1 MDFEAVLA
9 ALLDAFRKDGIEC
22 ALIGGFALAALGAP
36 RATGDLDFLLPGA
49 RSVDVDRIMRQLGY
63 EALYRSENVANYT
76 AREQRLGSVD
86 FVFARRPY
94 SQGMLARATPH
105 RVLGSATVKVV
116 QAEDLIG
123 LKIQS
128 SSNDPERLLLDLAD
142 IDRLIAAAGPA
153 LDLDRVREYF
163 RLFDRE
169 AELDAIL
176 ARHRSR

>member
-1 MDFEAVLA
+1 MDFEGVLI
-9 ALLDAFRKDGIEC
+9 ALLDAFQRNGIEY
-22 ALIGGFALAALGAP
+22 ALIGGFALGALGVP

-49 RSVDVDRIMRQLGY
+49 RSDDADRIVRQLGY

-76 AREQRLGSVD
+76 SREPRLGRVD

-94 SQGMLARATPH
+94 SQAMLARATSH
-105 RVLGSATVKVV
+105 RMLGTVTAKVI

-123 LKIQS
+123 LKVQS

-142 IDRLIAAAGPA
+142 IDRLIAVTGPA

-163 RLFDRE
+163 RLFERE
-169 AELDAIL
+169 AELDALL
-176 ARHRSR
+176 ARHRR